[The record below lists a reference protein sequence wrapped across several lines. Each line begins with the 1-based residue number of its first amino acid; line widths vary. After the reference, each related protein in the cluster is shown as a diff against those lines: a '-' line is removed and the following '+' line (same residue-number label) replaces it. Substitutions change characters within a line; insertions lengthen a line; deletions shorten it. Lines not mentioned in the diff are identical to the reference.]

1 MKYPQLEGIRAKA
14 IEEGLCNG
22 CQKLESIYFKGVN
35 DCKYVDISEDSKSKE
50 NLGIQEKIKYEQ
62 IQK

>member
-1 MKYPQLEGIRAKA
+1 MKYPQLEGICAKA

-22 CQKLESIYFKGVN
+22 WQKLESIYFKGVK

-50 NLGIQEKIKYEQ
+50 NLGIQEKI
-62 IQK
+62 